1 MSRWLVGLVA
11 LALLG
16 ALSVGQV
23 PATERGKTLS
33 YTGGG
38 EGKVV
43 FDGRTHAGKGL
54 VCNDCHLQL
63 FATRKMALIT
73 MEDHEKKGRQC
84 FACHD
89 GAKAFDNCS
98 SCHRKL

>member
-1 MSRWLVGLVA
+1 MYRWLLAVVA
-11 LALLG
+11 LTLSGFLLVCQ
-16 ALSVGQV
+16 A
-23 PATERGKTLS
+23 PATDRGKTLS

-38 EGKVV
+38 QGKVV

-54 VCNDCHLQL
+54 VCNDCHMKL
-63 FATRKMALIT
+63 FATQKKALIT
-73 MEDHEKKGRQC
+73 IKDHENGGQC

-89 GAKAFDNCS
+89 GTKAFNDCA